1 MCEQTCNCSRG
12 LLYINLTPFHTVR
25 KFFHFPL
32 KQQRGL
38 VVLREAGCLV
48 SSVIKWSAIWHK
60 AQSWESNWFDEK
72 EQDLVDMKMIH
83 KIVAWY
89 RQVKGAVKVPTHV
102 IWTDQNTVLCV
113 IHVRWTGQEVLFHG
127 YRNTSRLHIDQANYH
142 PVAVAVFQT
151 NKIVQMFS
159 RHMFLYFLN
168 VYSLA
173 IFSITFVLCV
183 FLAAQSSQEG

>member
-48 SSVIKWSAIWHK
+48 SSVIKRSAVWHK

-89 RQVKGAVKVPTHV
+89 RQVKRCSEGT
-102 IWTDQNTVLCV
+102 
-113 IHVRWTGQEVLFHG
+113 
-127 YRNTSRLHIDQANYH
+127 NTSNLNWSEHGTLCHWCEVNRAGSTVPRVSQYKQTAYWPSQLSSCCSCSVPDQ
-142 PVAVAVFQT
+142 
-151 NKIVQMFS
+151 
-159 RHMFLYFLN
+159 
-168 VYSLA
+168 
-173 IFSITFVLCV
+173 
-183 FLAAQSSQEG
+183 